1 MISQILR
8 CGRRLPVHIGETLD
22 FSGGGRGTPDSR
34 LEATAGSTGR
44 SPRCCIGRRGD
55 CHTAASDTEKL
66 RKHVVRTRQINDHEC
81 SKMGLNG
88 LEALR
93 RHAFDAV
100 ITDVHMPGR
109 GGLWLWNEAL
119 ALRPELRG
127 KFIFM
132 SSEPL
137 PEPPS
142 GAVFM
147 VKPFSLATLQSA
159 ASFEERTVRRFQLA
173 RPTSRLLVRSLGS
186 RADGSRLPH
195 SARTTVQACAVSE

>member
-1 MISQILR
+1 MSITLHDKQFSALIVDDNFALR
-8 CGRRLPVHIGETLD
+8 EAIARSLARDGWNV
-22 FSGGGRGTPDSR
+22 
-34 LEATAGSTGR
+34 ATA
-44 SPRCCIGRRGD
+44 PD
-55 CHTAASDTEKL
+55 
-66 RKHVVRTRQINDHEC
+66 
-81 SKMGLNG
+81 GLQG

-93 RHAFDAV
+93 GYAFDAV

-127 KFIFM
+127 KFVFM

-147 VKPFSLATLQSA
+147 VKPLSLATLQS
-159 ASFEERTVRRFQLA
+159 ELRRIVRRAERVKVPA
-173 RPTSRLLVRSLGS
+173 REASIE
-186 RADGSRLPH
+186 
-195 SARTTVQACAVSE
+195 AVG